1 MSANIRGKTMAV
13 LLVIL
18 VAVASESRFA
28 DRLPGFPGLQ
38 QTPGPYGHRKPGT
51 TPLRSWIHESR
62 WRPWKPAGVVQT
74 SEGSSAGF
82 GLLHEW
88 FRIGS
93 KRSGGAWVA
102 DTNMDDISPN
112 MFSLHGK
119 RNVS

>member
-1 MSANIRGKTMAV
+1 MSPHIHGKTMVV

-18 VAVASESRFA
+18 AAVASESRFA
-28 DRLPGFPGLQ
+28 DRLPSFPGLQ
-38 QTPGPYGHRKPGT
+38 QTSDPYGPRKPAT
-51 TPLRSWIHESR
+51 NPRRPFIHESR
-62 WRPWKPAGVVQT
+62 WQPWKPTGVVQT

-102 DTNMDDISPN
+102 DTNMEDISPN

>member
-1 MSANIRGKTMAV
+1 MSPHIPGKTMVA
-13 LLVIL
+13 LLLIL
-18 VAVASESRFA
+18 AAVASESRFA
-28 DRLPGFPGLQ
+28 HKLPSFPGLQ
-38 QTPGPYGHRKPGT
+38 QTSGPYGPREPAT
-51 TPLRSWIHESR
+51 TPLRSFTQESR
-62 WRPWKPAGVVQT
+62 WQPWKPAGVVQT